1 MISVIEMTDKLK
13 IVLKMFADFEENELE
28 EISGC
33 FKSKSVK
40 KNNILLREGDVCK
53 EFYFVVSGCIRI
65 FFIDKNGHEKTR
77 YVMLE
82 NHIGTALTSFIS
94 QKPTIE
100 FIEALDD
107 TELLAISHSDFYRLN
122 KEINNWQFFY
132 QRILEMAYSFQNRKI
147 EQLVTLTAKQ
157 RYECVF
163 KENPL
168 LIQRLS
174 NKVLASYL
182 DIREETLSRLKSN

>member
-1 MISVIEMTDKLK
+1 
-13 IVLKMFADFEENELE
+13 MFADFEEHELDKVSE
-28 EISGC
+28 C
-33 FKSKSVK
+33 FKQKSVAR
-40 KNNILLREGDVCK
+40 NSLLLHEGDICK
-53 EFYFVVSGCIRI
+53 EFYFIRSGCVRT

-77 YVMLE
+77 YVMLD
-82 NHIGTALTSFIS
+82 HHVGTALTSFIS
-94 QKPTIE
+94 QKPSIE
-100 FIEALDD
+100 FIEALEN

-122 KEINNWQFFY
+122 KEMNSWKSFY

-157 RYECVF
+157 RYDNIF
-163 KENPL
+163 KENPI

-174 NKVLASYL
+174 NRVLASYL